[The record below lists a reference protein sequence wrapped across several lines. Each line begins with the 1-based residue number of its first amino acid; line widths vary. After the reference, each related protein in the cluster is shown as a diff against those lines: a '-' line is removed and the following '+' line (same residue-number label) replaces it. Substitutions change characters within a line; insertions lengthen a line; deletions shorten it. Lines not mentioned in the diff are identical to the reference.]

1 MRHLGRALGELE
13 EQAGVAGVAE
23 QPDALAAGR
32 REGGQVAQRRHI
44 LGLRVGGHTH
54 PARRQDARH
63 QTAPS
68 GNSWSVFLTSARKRS
83 ASAPSTTRWSY
94 DIEIIPIMRIA
105 MVSVR
110 SGGGNV
116 ITLGRFSIVPT
127 PRIATCG

>member
-1 MRHLGRALGELE
+1 MRHLRRALGELE
-13 EQAGVAGVAE
+13 E

-32 REGGQVAQRRHI
+32 REAGQLAQRRHI
-44 LGLRVGGHTH
+44 LGLRVGGYAH

-68 GNSWSVFLTSARKRS
+68 GNSWSAFLTSARKRS

-94 DIEIIPIMRIA
+94 DIETIPITRIA
-105 MVSVR
+105 MLSVR
-110 SGGGNV
+110 SGGGSV